1 MHAHKKKYI
10 TKALNILIC
19 FIALPL
25 KAVFTACLVHIL
37 CFIMFMCN
45 NDVYAIWSFSQHEGI
60 PKSFSLLWSDIRED
74 FTPSLKKKKKKLLPL
89 ICFNLSIICT
99 LPTICSL
106 QIKRSSTNIRDI
118 LWGGWGDYRQL
129 HSQDCLLPQSLAWP
143 PRQNF

>member
-74 FTPSLKKKKKKLLPL
+74 FTPSLKKKKKIITTYLLQSVY
-89 ICFNLSIICT
+89 NLHIT
-99 LPTICSL
+99 NYL
-106 QIKRSSTNIRDI
+106 QFAN
-118 LWGGWGDYRQL
+118 
-129 HSQDCLLPQSLAWP
+129 
-143 PRQNF
+143 